1 MFSTSVFCVIIQ
13 AYMSIQPIQFKL
25 SKRIRQLRKDYGYTQ
40 VKLAELSGIEY
51 KHIQLLEGKKPDN
64 VKITTL
70 EKLAKAFDMK
80 LSKFIDFA

>member
-1 MFSTSVFCVIIQ
+1 MTIK
-13 AYMSIQPIQFKL
+13 PIQFKL